1 MRKSNLFFL
10 VSILTI
16 FTNIIKSIGKDKIKN
31 KIYLIYTRSPFAGK
45 DLDKLSQLRKERIQV
60 NRQRN
65 TISAQ
70 DNYAKWTK
78 LNRKFDK
85 LTEELK
91 KEEVALA
98 KKKARFDLNVDR
110 VITFITVVPNNLVN
124 LWYSRVPLLYLP
136 YGLLPAFL
144 EIFVLNFPFLPR
156 GSIGVI
162 IWSFC
167 LNKTLNF
174 FIVLFKYLLFTKPV
188 QKPVKTF

>member
-1 MRKSNLFFL
+1 MRNSNLFFL

-16 FTNIIKSIGKDKIKN
+16 VTAIVKSIGKDKIKE
-31 KIYLIYTRSPFAGK
+31 KLYTVYIRSPLAGK
-45 DLDKLSQLRKERIQV
+45 DLSKLSDLRNERIQV
-60 NRQRN
+60 NRERN
-65 TISAQ
+65 AISAQ

-85 LTEELK
+85 LTEQLK
-91 KEEVALA
+91 KKEVALA
-98 KKKARFDLNVDR
+98 KKKASFDLNVDR
-110 VITFITVVPNNLVN
+110 VITFFTVVPSNLVS

-136 YGLLPAFL
+136 YGLLPAFF

-156 GSIGVI
+156 GSIGVV

-167 LNKTLNF
+167 LNRTINTL
-174 FIVLFKYLLFTKPV
+174 IALFKYTFFAKPV